1 MINLM
6 ADTAGKEA
14 AANPSWYG
22 VIIFLI
28 IVIIAAIAFVIIK
41 FMKKE

>member
-14 AANPSWYG
+14 AADASWCG
-22 VIIFLI
+22 IIIFLI
-28 IVIIAAIAFVIIK
+28 IVIIAAIAFVIK